1 MSRPV
6 VVAKYA
12 EVAARLL
19 SGHSISAIHI
29 STGVS
34 FTTVRNFAKAL
45 IAHSVPISIREPIRA
60 DPHKRAQ
67 IVELIKA
74 NDLSN
79 RAIAKAIGCSLD
91 VVNKVRLKQRAQQLA
106 NGGEVPT
113 CGCGRVLH
121 HPYGCRYRRARD
133 QIAAGTQCV
142 AALSAEEQCSIR
154 AQLLA
159 GTPLPPIAQLHNFPK
174 QKIQTF
180 LNGLSDE
187 DKAVRK
193 AAVLTRNARKRASRL
208 ADAVPKPV
216 STNPLND
223 PLYKEIAKY
232 VSHRIDPALRDD
244 MIMEAYVEVM
254 EGKLDRSAL
263 RDGMRSIRR
272 RVFNGFANRWGHLS
286 LDEVREGQSNSWV
299 ENIPESAGLYSE

>member
-1 MSRPV
+1 MRRPI

-12 EVAARLL
+12 EIVAGLL
-19 SGHSISAIHI
+19 SGQSIAAVHI
-29 STGVS
+29 RTGVS
-34 FTTVRNFAKAL
+34 YSSVRNFAKAL
-45 IAHSVPISIREPIRA
+45 IAQSVPISIRAPTRA
-60 DPHKRAQ
+60 DPQKRAQ
-67 IVELIKA
+67 IVELINA

-79 RAIAKAIGCSLD
+79 RAIAKVVGCSLD

-133 QIAAGTQCV
+133 QIAAGNQCV
-142 AALSAEEQCSIR
+142 AALSAEEQGSIR
-154 AQLLA
+154 TQLLA
-159 GTPLPPIAQLHNFPK
+159 GTPLPRIAQLHNFPK

-193 AAVLTRNARKRASRL
+193 AAVLTRNARKRAMRL

-223 PLYKEIAKY
+223 PLYSEIARY

-286 LDEVREGQSNSWV
+286 LDEVQEGRSGAWV
-299 ENIPESAGLYSE
+299 DNMPESAGLYV